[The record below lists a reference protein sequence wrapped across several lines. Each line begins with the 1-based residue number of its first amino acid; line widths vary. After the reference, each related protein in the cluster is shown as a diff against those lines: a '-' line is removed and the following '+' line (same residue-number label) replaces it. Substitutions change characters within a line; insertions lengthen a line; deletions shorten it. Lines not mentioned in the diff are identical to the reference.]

1 MKRLVYLI
9 VVLAFVSCQSSSTK
23 KENNSELATE
33 PVEVV
38 EATVNI
44 GGLHCNN
51 CVASVEK
58 GINELDGIAS
68 VKVTLNDSTAVVKY
82 ESAKT
87 DLKTIETAIEKRGY
101 KVKK

>member
-1 MKRLVYLI
+1 MKRLVFLI
-9 VVLAFVSCQSSSTK
+9 TVLAFVSCQSTTK
-23 KENNSELATE
+23 KENNSEQATE

-58 GINELDGIAS
+58 GISELDGIAFI
-68 VKVTLNDSTAVVKY
+68 KVTLEDSTAVVKY
-82 ESAKT
+82 ESAKI
-87 DLKTIETAIEKRGY
+87 DIDAIETAIKKRGY
-101 KVKK
+101 TIKE